1 MARAPWRRGAAR
13 CFPPLGDAAM
23 CGLCFGRCDWQGALC
38 RDRVAGGARACMTR
52 TTARR
57 TQTRA
62 RFGDRAVA
70 AGRWSA
76 AASRRR
82 VLAQEKRAQAGA
94 RHGAWAV
101 AARPVARPGALALT
115 SVRLREHDVGAGSPE
130 WHAAATQH
138 GLPMGAWTW
147 QEVGLICNFA
157 SGELAAASQ
166 ARHTGS
172 RAVGGREARRR
183 GARPLGART
192 DDARLGRAQ
201 SGGTDRSVTV
211 VYIAGAGR
219 VREPAAGPRAVP
231 HVPGAGDAAGGLS

>member
-1 MARAPWRRGAAR
+1 MAAGRREVFSA
-13 CFPPLGDAAM
+13 
-23 CGLCFGRCDWQGALC
+23 FGRCGHVRPLV
-38 RDRVAGGARACMTR
+38 RPLRL
-52 TTARR
+52 
-57 TQTRA
+57 
-62 RFGDRAVA
+62 
-70 AGRWSA
+70 AGRPVQGPRG
-76 AASRRR
+76 RRR
-82 VLAQEKRAQAGA
+82 QGEHDAYHGEAHLDTCTLWGPRGSGGTMERRGESATCALAQEKRAQAGA

-101 AARPVARPGALALT
+101 AARPVARPGALAPT
-115 SVRLREHDVGAGSPE
+115 SVRLREHDVGASSPE

-157 SGELAAASQ
+157 SGELADASQ

-183 GARPLGART
+183 GARPLGARM

-231 HVPGAGDAAGGLS
+231 HVP